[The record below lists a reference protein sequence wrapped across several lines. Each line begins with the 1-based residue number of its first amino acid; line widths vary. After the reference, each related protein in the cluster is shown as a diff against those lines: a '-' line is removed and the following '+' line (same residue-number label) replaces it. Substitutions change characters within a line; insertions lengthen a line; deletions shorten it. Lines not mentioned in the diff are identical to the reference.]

1 MAEQQILGTKK
12 PKYQKPRKISFK
24 VIQPPV
30 KLGGGKIEPNKPK
43 TPVVKKAKGIKPP
56 VRLGGGNIKPKK
68 VIQPPVRLGGGKIEP
83 NKPKT
88 PVIKQTLEEQERQ
101 LEKQSTKLNPQY
113 KTLEE
118 QERQLEKR
126 STQLKPQYKTK
137 VDSSLEVQNT
147 SFTSTSKPISNM
159 QVKAMGLPKLPKLPE
174 LKTDDIFNKVSK
186 YANKNTWEKI
196 KSVPLSSSKMPT
208 TVPLPKW
215 LAPISQGKET
225 FTPTIGTLYSLT
237 GIPYVKEELNKI
249 DTTGKFGAKGTGGLS
264 TSLSPYARSIAG
276 LNPVNLMAETFGLK
290 GTTPVMSR
298 AERDSKPFGDMF
310 FVPADRQKKVQELW
324 KEVGSNLAKGGKPN
338 IGTPTSERAFALA
351 GTMWRPI
358 DLVLTATMAKGAT
371 NLVKNITKPITN
383 PALSGALKTKDVLV
397 TTLDKRTANKLTEKA
412 IQGSFLRQVSDNML
426 DSQNSKGIYFS
437 LTDAERKL
445 LSDPAK
451 QQVLRERL
459 YAIGTELAKQKDAKF
474 YGGQTVPDKNLVRNI
489 KNNLTDFLTLVEP
502 QDRFK
507 LEMGINKLSTKQLNE
522 IKKIQDYKATGDIAK
537 YENEFKKLVETEKRR
552 QEYVSKKIEE
562 GKKSYDSKEAERKA
576 LANRIEKDPR
586 YSKDL
591 QESQLAFEKEQ
602 LDIMRKQ
609 KAFKDQLKKAEEAE
623 RKAKKEAFETK
634 VKEGKTKNFYK
645 KEAQAKKKA
654 EIKQKLL
661 DKNPDYWKLPFD
673 ERTTNELITPKP
685 KDIKPLPKKSKG
697 DLGTEQKTPRT
708 LKQKEKPTQ
717 EEKFTKPLSPKEIKD
732 LTKKPNAKN
741 FNNILGIPGIK
752 LYGNQK
758 EGIAFSDRQA
768 EEPAYTAKIEE
779 EKIVITKIPNSLITQ
794 QRASDPWKE
803 ISDGKSYGIKFGK
816 KDKGEEERASDPFE
830 DVGGGYGYIYDDKT
844 GTLKV
849 KKTQRASDPFEDVGG
864 GFGMPMPTKPIPK
877 TPKTK
882 PETEE
887 EKKDKDD
894 NDDKSKPKPKTK
906 KAPEKIEEGKKETP
920 KPDDKP
926 EPKLEEEKTKV
937 QPRGKLDTRKY
948 ETKKTNS
955 KKLIDLDSVKIT
967 KKTKNPKNYPNIV
980 TWQQGNQYPVA
991 NLLTNKIKYTTVR
1004 PRNLPKG
1011 NTVKD
1016 TFKILKSSPKKPK
1029 KRGLDIGKFF
1039 ATISQ
1044 GGVSFQLKRK
1054 RKV

>member
-12 PKYQKPRKISFK
+12 PQYQKPRKISFK
-24 VIQPPV
+24 VIKPPIRLGGGKIEKSKSRSKIVIQPPI
-30 KLGGGKIEPNKPK
+30 KLGGGKIEK
-43 TPVVKKAKGIKPP
+43 TPS
-56 VRLGGGNIKPKK
+56 
-68 VIQPPVRLGGGKIEP
+68 
-83 NKPKT
+83 KT

-101 LEKQSTKLNPQY
+101 LEKRSTQLKPQY

-174 LKTDDIFNKVSK
+174 LKTDDIFNEVSK

-264 TSLSPYARSIAG
+264 TSLSPYTRSIAG
-276 LNPVNLMAETFGLK
+276 LNPLNLMAETFGLK

-338 IGTPTSERAFALA
+338 VGTPTPERAFALA
-351 GTMWRPI
+351 GTIWRPI
-358 DLVLTATMAKGAT
+358 DLVLTATMAKGAA

-426 DSQNSKGIYFS
+426 GSQNSKGIYFS

-459 YAIGTELAKQKDAKF
+459 YAVGTELAKQKDAKF
-474 YGGQTVPDKNLVRNI
+474 YGGQTVPDKNVVRNI

-552 QEYVSKKIEE
+552 KEYVSKKIEE

-602 LDIMRKQ
+602 LDIRRKQ
-609 KAFKDQLKKAEEAE
+609 KAFEDQLKKAEEAE
-623 RKAKKEAFETK
+623 RKAKKEAFKIK

-661 DKNPDYWKLPFD
+661 DENPDYWTLPFD

-697 DLGTEQKTPRT
+697 DLGTEQKTPGT

-717 EEKFTKPLSPKEIKD
+717 EEKFTKPLSPKEIED

-741 FNNILGIPGIK
+741 FNNILDIPGIK

-758 EGIAFSDRQA
+758 EGIAISDQQA
-768 EEPAYTAKIEE
+768 EEPTYTADV
-779 EKIVITKIPNSLITQ
+779 EKQEIVIRKIPDSLITQ

-816 KDKGEEERASDPFE
+816 KGKGEEERASDPFE
-830 DVGGGYGYIYDDKT
+830 DVGGGYGYVYDDKT

-849 KKTQRASDPFEDVGG
+849 KKTERASDPFEDVGG
-864 GFGMPMPTKPIPK
+864 GYGMPMPTKPIPK
-877 TPKTK
+877 PKPPKTK

-894 NDDKSKPKPKTK
+894 NGDDSKPKPKTK

-948 ETKKTNS
+948 ETKKTKS

-980 TWQQGNQYPVA
+980 TWQQGNQYPIA

>member
-1 MAEQQILGTKK
+1 MAEQQILETKK

-30 KLGGGKIEPNKPK
+30 KLGGGKIEK
-43 TPVVKKAKGIKPP
+43 TPS
-56 VRLGGGNIKPKK
+56 
-68 VIQPPVRLGGGKIEP
+68 
-83 NKPKT
+83 KT
-88 PVIKQTLEEQERQ
+88 PVIKQ
-101 LEKQSTKLNPQY
+101 
-113 KTLEE
+113 TLEE

-174 LKTDDIFNKVSK
+174 LKTDDIFNEVSK

-264 TSLSPYARSIAG
+264 TSLSPYARSVAG

-338 IGTPTSERAFALA
+338 VGTPTSERAFALA

-358 DLVLTATMAKGAT
+358 DLVLTATMAKGAA

-397 TTLDKRTANKLTEKA
+397 TTLDKRTANKLTKKA
-412 IQGSFLRQVSDNML
+412 IQGSFLRQVSDNIIG
-426 DSQNSKGIYFS
+426 SQNSKGIYFS

-459 YAIGTELAKQKDAKF
+459 YAVGTELAKQKDAKF

-552 QEYVSKKIEE
+552 KEYVSKKIEE

-602 LDIMRKQ
+602 LDIRRKQ
-609 KAFKDQLKKAEEAE
+609 KAFEDKLKKAEEAE

-661 DKNPDYWKLPFD
+661 DENPDYWTLPFD

-685 KDIKPLPKKSKG
+685 KDIKPLPKKSKS
-697 DLGTEQKTPRT
+697 DLGTEQKTPGT
-708 LKQKEKPTQ
+708 LQQKEKPTQ
-717 EEKFTKPLSPKEIKD
+717 EEKFTKPLSPKEIEE

-758 EGIAFSDRQA
+758 EGIAISDRQA
-768 EEPAYTAKIEE
+768 EEPTYTATIEKQE
-779 EKIVITKIPNSLITQ
+779 IVIRKIPDSLKTQ
-794 QRASDPWKE
+794 QRMSDPWKE

-816 KDKGEEERASDPFE
+816 KAKGEEERASDPFE
-830 DVGGGYGYIYDDKT
+830 DVGGGYG
-844 GTLKV
+844 
-849 KKTQRASDPFEDVGG
+849 
-864 GFGMPMPTKPIPK
+864 MPMPTKPIPK
-877 TPKTK
+877 PKPPKTK

-894 NDDKSKPKPKTK
+894 NDDKPKPKPKTK

-948 ETKKTNS
+948 ETKKTKS

-1044 GGVSFQLKRK
+1044 GGVSFQLKQK

>member
-1 MAEQQILGTKK
+1 MAEQQILETKK

-30 KLGGGKIEPNKPK
+30 KLGGGKIEK
-43 TPVVKKAKGIKPP
+43 TPSRSKIVIPQP
-56 VRLGGGNIKPKK
+56 VS
-68 VIQPPVRLGGGKIEP
+68 LGGGKIEKTP
-83 NKPKT
+83 SKT
-88 PVIKQTLEEQERQ
+88 PVIKQ
-101 LEKQSTKLNPQY
+101 
-113 KTLEE
+113 TLEE

-174 LKTDDIFNKVSK
+174 LKTDDIFNEVSK

-225 FTPTIGTLYSLT
+225 YTPTIGTLYSLT

-264 TSLSPYARSIAG
+264 TSLSPYARSVAG

-338 IGTPTSERAFALA
+338 VGTPTSERAFALA

-358 DLVLTATMAKGAT
+358 DLVLTATMAKGAA

-412 IQGSFLRQVSDNML
+412 IQGSFLRQVSDNIIG
-426 DSQNSKGIYFS
+426 SQNSKGIYFS

-459 YAIGTELAKQKDAKF
+459 YAVGTELAKQKDAKF

-552 QEYVSKKIEE
+552 KEYISKKIEE

-591 QESQLAFEKEQ
+591 QESQLAFKKEQ
-602 LDIMRKQ
+602 LDIRRKQ
-609 KAFKDQLKKAEEAE
+609 KAFEDKLKKAEEAE

-661 DKNPDYWKLPFD
+661 DENPDYWTLPFD

-685 KDIKPLPKKSKG
+685 KDIKPLPKKSKS
-697 DLGTEQKTPRT
+697 DLGTEQKTPGT
-708 LKQKEKPTQ
+708 LQQKEKPTQ
-717 EEKFTKPLSPKEIKD
+717 EEKFTKPLSPKEIEE

-758 EGIAFSDRQA
+758 EGIAISDRQA
-768 EEPAYTAKIEE
+768 EEPTYTATIEKQE
-779 EKIVITKIPNSLITQ
+779 IVIRKIPDSLKTQ
-794 QRASDPWKE
+794 QRMSDPWKE

-816 KDKGEEERASDPFE
+816 KAKGEEERASDPFE
-830 DVGGGYGYIYDDKT
+830 DVGGGYGYVYDDKT

-849 KKTQRASDPFEDVGG
+849 KKTDRASDPFEDVGG
-864 GFGMPMPTKPIPK
+864 GYGMPMPTKPIPK
-877 TPKTK
+877 PKPPKTK

-894 NDDKSKPKPKTK
+894 NDDKPKPKPKTK

-948 ETKKTNS
+948 ETKKTKS

-1044 GGVSFQLKRK
+1044 GGVSFQLKQK

>member
-1 MAEQQILGTKK
+1 MAEQQILETKK

-30 KLGGGKIEPNKPK
+30 KLGGGKIEK
-43 TPVVKKAKGIKPP
+43 TPS
-56 VRLGGGNIKPKK
+56 
-68 VIQPPVRLGGGKIEP
+68 
-83 NKPKT
+83 KT
-88 PVIKQTLEEQERQ
+88 PVIKQ
-101 LEKQSTKLNPQY
+101 
-113 KTLEE
+113 TLEE

-174 LKTDDIFNKVSK
+174 LKTDDIFNEVSK

-264 TSLSPYARSIAG
+264 TSLSPYARSVAG

-338 IGTPTSERAFALA
+338 VGTPTSERAFALA

-358 DLVLTATMAKGAT
+358 DLVLTATMAKGAA

-412 IQGSFLRQVSDNML
+412 IQGSFLRQVSDNIIG
-426 DSQNSKGIYFS
+426 SQNSKGIYFS

-459 YAIGTELAKQKDAKF
+459 YAVGTELAKQKDAKF

-552 QEYVSKKIEE
+552 KEYISKKIEE

-591 QESQLAFEKEQ
+591 QESQLAFKKEQ
-602 LDIMRKQ
+602 LDIRRKQ
-609 KAFKDQLKKAEEAE
+609 KAFEDKLKKAEEAE

-661 DKNPDYWKLPFD
+661 DENPDYWTLPFD

-685 KDIKPLPKKSKG
+685 KDIKPLPKKSKS
-697 DLGTEQKTPRT
+697 DLGTEQKTPGT
-708 LKQKEKPTQ
+708 LQQKEKPTQ
-717 EEKFTKPLSPKEIKD
+717 EEKFTKPLSPKEIEE

-758 EGIAFSDRQA
+758 EGIAISDRQA
-768 EEPAYTAKIEE
+768 EEPTYTATIEKQE
-779 EKIVITKIPNSLITQ
+779 IVIRKIPDSLKTQ
-794 QRASDPWKE
+794 QRMSDPWKE

-816 KDKGEEERASDPFE
+816 KAKGEEERASDPFE
-830 DVGGGYGYIYDDKT
+830 DVGGGYG
-844 GTLKV
+844 
-849 KKTQRASDPFEDVGG
+849 
-864 GFGMPMPTKPIPK
+864 MPMPTKPIPK
-877 TPKTK
+877 PKPPKTK

-894 NDDKSKPKPKTK
+894 NDDKPKPKPKTK

-948 ETKKTNS
+948 ETKKTKS

-1044 GGVSFQLKRK
+1044 GGVSFQLKQK

>member
-1 MAEQQILGTKK
+1 MAEQQILETKK

-30 KLGGGKIEPNKPK
+30 KLGGGKIEK
-43 TPVVKKAKGIKPP
+43 TPSRSKIVIPQP
-56 VRLGGGNIKPKK
+56 VS
-68 VIQPPVRLGGGKIEP
+68 LGGGKIEKTP
-83 NKPKT
+83 SKT
-88 PVIKQTLEEQERQ
+88 PVIKQ
-101 LEKQSTKLNPQY
+101 
-113 KTLEE
+113 TLEE

-174 LKTDDIFNKVSK
+174 LKTDDIFNEVSK

-225 FTPTIGTLYSLT
+225 YTPTIGTLYSLT

-276 LNPVNLMAETFGLK
+276 LNPASLNLMAETFGLK

-338 IGTPTSERAFALA
+338 VGTPTSERAFALA

-358 DLVLTATMAKGAT
+358 DLVLTATMAKGAA

-412 IQGSFLRQVSDNML
+412 IQGSFLRQVSDNIIG
-426 DSQNSKGIYFS
+426 SQNSKGIYFS

-459 YAIGTELAKQKDAKF
+459 YAVGTELAKQKDAKF

-552 QEYVSKKIEE
+552 KEYISKKIEE

-591 QESQLAFEKEQ
+591 QESQLAFKKEQ
-602 LDIMRKQ
+602 LDIRRKQ
-609 KAFKDQLKKAEEAE
+609 KAFEDKLKKAEEAE

-661 DKNPDYWKLPFD
+661 DENPDYWTLPFD

-685 KDIKPLPKKSKG
+685 KDIKPLPKKSKS
-697 DLGTEQKTPRT
+697 DLGTEQKTPGT
-708 LKQKEKPTQ
+708 LQQKEKPTQ
-717 EEKFTKPLSPKEIKD
+717 EEKFTKPLSPKEIEE

-758 EGIAFSDRQA
+758 EGIAISDRQA
-768 EEPAYTAKIEE
+768 EEPTYTATIEKQE
-779 EKIVITKIPNSLITQ
+779 IVIRKIPDSLKTQ
-794 QRASDPWKE
+794 QRMSDPWKE

-816 KDKGEEERASDPFE
+816 KAKGEEERASDPFE
-830 DVGGGYGYIYDDKT
+830 DVGGGYG
-844 GTLKV
+844 
-849 KKTQRASDPFEDVGG
+849 
-864 GFGMPMPTKPIPK
+864 MPMPTKPIPK
-877 TPKTK
+877 PKPPKTK

-894 NDDKSKPKPKTK
+894 NDDKPKPKPKTK

-948 ETKKTNS
+948 ETKKTKS

-1044 GGVSFQLKRK
+1044 GGVSFQLKQK

>member
-24 VIQPPV
+24 VIPQPV
-30 KLGGGKIEPNKPK
+30 SLGGGDIKPK
-43 TPVVKKAKGIKPP
+43 KVIPQPVS
-56 VRLGGGNIKPKK
+56 LGGGDIKPKK
-68 VIQPPVRLGGGKIEP
+68 VIQPPVSLGGGKIEKTP
-83 NKPKT
+83 SKT
-88 PVIKQTLEEQERQ
+88 PVIKQ
-101 LEKQSTKLNPQY
+101 
-113 KTLEE
+113 TLEE

-174 LKTDDIFNKVSK
+174 LKTDDIFNEVSK

-237 GIPYVKEELNKI
+237 GIPYFKDELQKIEAPKGKSVLEKSKSTVKAL
-249 DTTGKFGAKGTGGLS
+249 A
-264 TSLSPYARSIAG
+264 PYGQSAVS
-276 LNPVNLMAETFGLK
+276 LNPISLMAETFGLK

-310 FVPADRQKKVQELW
+310 FVPADRQKKVQEFW
-324 KEVGSNLAKGGKPN
+324 KSAGKGKKPT
-338 IGTPTSERAFALA
+338 GEQAFAVA

-358 DLVLTATMAKGAT
+358 DLVLTASMAKGAA

-383 PALSGALKTKDVLV
+383 PALSGALKTKDGLV
-397 TTLDKRTANKLTEKA
+397 TTLDKRTANTLTEKA
-412 IQGSFLRQVSDNML
+412 IQGSLLKEVANNQIGSLRSP
-426 DSQNSKGIYFS
+426 GITFS

-445 LSDPAK
+445 LSNPAK
-451 QQVLRERL
+451 QQILRERL
-459 YAIGTELAKQKDAKF
+459 YAVGTELAKQKDAKF

-552 QEYVSKKIEE
+552 KEYVSKKIEE

-602 LDIMRKQ
+602 LDIRRKQ
-609 KAFKDQLKKAEEAE
+609 KAFEDQLKKAEEAE
-623 RKAKKEAFETK
+623 RKAKKEAFEIK
-634 VKEGKTKNFYK
+634 VKEGKTKNFYRQ
-645 KEAQAKKKA
+645 EAQAKKKA

-661 DKNPDYWKLPFD
+661 DENPDYWTLPFD

-697 DLGTEQKTPRT
+697 DLGTEQKTPGT

-758 EGIAFSDRQA
+758 EGIAISDRQA
-768 EEPAYTAKIEE
+768 EEPTYTATIEKQE
-779 EKIVITKIPNSLITQ
+779 IVIRKIPDSLITQ

-830 DVGGGYGYIYDDKT
+830 DVGGGYGYIYDNKT

-849 KKTQRASDPFEDVGG
+849 KKTERASDPFEDVGG
-864 GFGMPMPTKPIPK
+864 GYGMPMPTKPIPK
-877 TPKTK
+877 PKPPKTK

-894 NDDKSKPKPKTK
+894 NDDKAKPKPKTK
-906 KAPEKIEEGKKETP
+906 KPPEKIEEGKKEKP

-926 EPKLEEEKTKV
+926 APKLEEEKTKV

-948 ETKKTNS
+948 ETKKTKS

-967 KKTKNPKNYPNIV
+967 KKTENPKNYPNIV

-1044 GGVSFQLKRK
+1044 GGVSFQLKQK

>member
-1 MAEQQILGTKK
+1 MAEQQILETKK

-30 KLGGGKIEPNKPK
+30 KLGGGKIEK
-43 TPVVKKAKGIKPP
+43 TPS
-56 VRLGGGNIKPKK
+56 
-68 VIQPPVRLGGGKIEP
+68 
-83 NKPKT
+83 KT
-88 PVIKQTLEEQERQ
+88 PVIKQ
-101 LEKQSTKLNPQY
+101 
-113 KTLEE
+113 TLEE

-174 LKTDDIFNKVSK
+174 LKTDDIFNEVSK

-225 FTPTIGTLYSLT
+225 YTPTIGTLYSLT

-276 LNPVNLMAETFGLK
+276 LNPASLNLMAETFGLK

-310 FVPADRQKKVQELW
+310 FVPADRQKKVQEFW
-324 KEVGSNLAKGGKPN
+324 KSVGKGTKPT
-338 IGTPTSERAFALA
+338 GEQAFAVA

-358 DLVLTATMAKGAT
+358 DLVLTATMAKGAA

-412 IQGSFLRQVSDNML
+412 IQGSFLRQVSDNIIG
-426 DSQNSKGIYFS
+426 SQNSKGIYFS

-459 YAIGTELAKQKDAKF
+459 YAVGTELAKQKDAKF

-552 QEYVSKKIEE
+552 KEYISKKIEE

-591 QESQLAFEKEQ
+591 QESQLAFKKEQ
-602 LDIMRKQ
+602 LDIRRKQ
-609 KAFKDQLKKAEEAE
+609 KAFEDKLKKAEEAE

-661 DKNPDYWKLPFD
+661 DENPDYWTLPFD

-685 KDIKPLPKKSKG
+685 KDIKPLPKKSKS
-697 DLGTEQKTPRT
+697 DLGTEQKTPGT
-708 LKQKEKPTQ
+708 LQQKEKPTQ
-717 EEKFTKPLSPKEIKD
+717 EEKFTKPLSPKEIEE

-758 EGIAFSDRQA
+758 EGIAISDRQA
-768 EEPAYTAKIEE
+768 EEPTYTATIEKQE
-779 EKIVITKIPNSLITQ
+779 IVIRKIPDSLKTQ
-794 QRASDPWKE
+794 QRMSDPWKE

-816 KDKGEEERASDPFE
+816 KAKGEEERASDPFE
-830 DVGGGYGYIYDDKT
+830 DVGGGYG
-844 GTLKV
+844 
-849 KKTQRASDPFEDVGG
+849 
-864 GFGMPMPTKPIPK
+864 MPMPTKPIPK
-877 TPKTK
+877 PKPPKTK

-894 NDDKSKPKPKTK
+894 NDDKPKPKPKTK

-948 ETKKTNS
+948 ETKKTKS

-1044 GGVSFQLKRK
+1044 GGVSFQLKQK

>member
-1 MAEQQILGTKK
+1 MAEQQILETKK

-30 KLGGGKIEPNKPK
+30 KLGGGKIEK
-43 TPVVKKAKGIKPP
+43 TPS
-56 VRLGGGNIKPKK
+56 
-68 VIQPPVRLGGGKIEP
+68 
-83 NKPKT
+83 KT
-88 PVIKQTLEEQERQ
+88 LVIKQ
-101 LEKQSTKLNPQY
+101 
-113 KTLEE
+113 TLEE

-174 LKTDDIFNKVSK
+174 LKTDDIFNEVSK

-225 FTPTIGTLYSLT
+225 YTPTIGTLYSLT

-264 TSLSPYARSIAG
+264 TSLSPYARSVAG

-310 FVPADRQKKVQELW
+310 FVPADRQKKVQEFW
-324 KEVGSNLAKGGKPN
+324 KSVGKGTKPT
-338 IGTPTSERAFALA
+338 GEQAFAVA

-358 DLVLTATMAKGAT
+358 DLVLTATMAKGAA

-412 IQGSFLRQVSDNML
+412 IQGSFLRQVSDNIIG
-426 DSQNSKGIYFS
+426 SQNSKGIYFS

-459 YAIGTELAKQKDAKF
+459 YAVGTELAKQKDAKF

-552 QEYVSKKIEE
+552 KEYISKKIEE

-591 QESQLAFEKEQ
+591 QESQLAFKKEQ
-602 LDIMRKQ
+602 LDIRRKQ
-609 KAFKDQLKKAEEAE
+609 KAFEDKLKKAEEAE

-661 DKNPDYWKLPFD
+661 DENPDYWTLPFD

-685 KDIKPLPKKSKG
+685 KDIKPLPKKSKS
-697 DLGTEQKTPRT
+697 DLGTEQKTPGT
-708 LKQKEKPTQ
+708 LQQKEKPTQ
-717 EEKFTKPLSPKEIKD
+717 EEKFTKPLSPKEIEE

-758 EGIAFSDRQA
+758 EGIAISDRQA
-768 EEPAYTAKIEE
+768 EEPTYTATIEKQE
-779 EKIVITKIPNSLITQ
+779 IVIRKIPDSLKTQ
-794 QRASDPWKE
+794 QRMSDPWKE

-816 KDKGEEERASDPFE
+816 KAKGEEERASDPFE
-830 DVGGGYGYIYDDKT
+830 DVGGGYGYVYDDKT

-849 KKTQRASDPFEDVGG
+849 KKTDRASDPFEDVGG
-864 GFGMPMPTKPIPK
+864 GYGMPMPTKPIPK
-877 TPKTK
+877 PKPPKTK

-894 NDDKSKPKPKTK
+894 NDDKPKPKPKTK

-948 ETKKTNS
+948 ETKKTKS

-1044 GGVSFQLKRK
+1044 GGVSFQLKQK

>member
-12 PKYQKPRKISFK
+12 PQYQKPRKISFK
-24 VIQPPV
+24 VIKPPLSLGGGKIEKSKSKTPVKLGGGDIKPKIVIQPPIRLGGGKIEKSKSRSKIV
-30 KLGGGKIEPNKPK
+30 IQPPIKLGGGKIEK
-43 TPVVKKAKGIKPP
+43 TPS
-56 VRLGGGNIKPKK
+56 
-68 VIQPPVRLGGGKIEP
+68 
-83 NKPKT
+83 KT
-88 PVIKQTLEEQERQ
+88 PVIKQ
-101 LEKQSTKLNPQY
+101 
-113 KTLEE
+113 TLEE

-174 LKTDDIFNKVSK
+174 LKTDDIFNEVSK

-264 TSLSPYARSIAG
+264 TSLSPYTRSIAG
-276 LNPVNLMAETFGLK
+276 LNPLNLMAETFGLK

-338 IGTPTSERAFALA
+338 VGTPTPERAFALA
-351 GTMWRPI
+351 GTIWRPI
-358 DLVLTATMAKGAT
+358 DLVLTATMAKGAA

-426 DSQNSKGIYFS
+426 GSQNSKGIYFS

-459 YAIGTELAKQKDAKF
+459 YAVGTELAKQKDAKF
-474 YGGQTVPDKNLVRNI
+474 YGGQTVPDKNVVRNI

-552 QEYVSKKIEE
+552 KEYVSKKIEE

-602 LDIMRKQ
+602 LDIRRKQ
-609 KAFKDQLKKAEEAE
+609 KAFEDQLKKAEEAE
-623 RKAKKEAFETK
+623 RKAKKEAFKIK

-661 DKNPDYWKLPFD
+661 DENPDYWTLPFD

-697 DLGTEQKTPRT
+697 DLGTEQKTPGT

-717 EEKFTKPLSPKEIKD
+717 EEKFTKPLSPKEIED

-741 FNNILGIPGIK
+741 FNNILDIPGIK

-758 EGIAFSDRQA
+758 EGIAISDQQA
-768 EEPAYTAKIEE
+768 EEPTYTADV
-779 EKIVITKIPNSLITQ
+779 EKQEIVIRKIPDSLITQ

-816 KDKGEEERASDPFE
+816 KGKGEEERASDPFE
-830 DVGGGYGYIYDDKT
+830 DVGGGYGYVYDDKT

-849 KKTQRASDPFEDVGG
+849 KKTERASDPFEDVGG
-864 GFGMPMPTKPIPK
+864 GYGMPMPTKPIPK
-877 TPKTK
+877 PKPPKTK

-894 NDDKSKPKPKTK
+894 NGDDSKPKPKTK

-948 ETKKTNS
+948 ETKKTKS

-980 TWQQGNQYPVA
+980 TWQQGNQYPIA

>member
-1 MAEQQILGTKK
+1 MAEQQILETKK

-30 KLGGGKIEPNKPK
+30 KLGGGKIEK
-43 TPVVKKAKGIKPP
+43 TPSRSKIVIPQP
-56 VRLGGGNIKPKK
+56 VS
-68 VIQPPVRLGGGKIEP
+68 LGGGKIEKTP
-83 NKPKT
+83 SKT
-88 PVIKQTLEEQERQ
+88 PVIKQ
-101 LEKQSTKLNPQY
+101 
-113 KTLEE
+113 TLEE

-174 LKTDDIFNKVSK
+174 LKTDDIFNEVSK

-264 TSLSPYARSIAG
+264 TSLSPYARSVAG

-338 IGTPTSERAFALA
+338 VGTPTSERAFALA

-358 DLVLTATMAKGAT
+358 DLVLTATMAKGAA

-412 IQGSFLRQVSDNML
+412 IQGSFLRQVSDNIIG
-426 DSQNSKGIYFS
+426 SQNSKGIYFS

-459 YAIGTELAKQKDAKF
+459 YAVGTELAKQKDAKF

-552 QEYVSKKIEE
+552 KEYISKKIEE

-602 LDIMRKQ
+602 LDIRRKQ
-609 KAFKDQLKKAEEAE
+609 KAFEDKLKKAEEAE

-661 DKNPDYWKLPFD
+661 DENPDYWTLPFD

-685 KDIKPLPKKSKG
+685 KDIKPLPKKSKS
-697 DLGTEQKTPRT
+697 DLGTEQKTPGT
-708 LKQKEKPTQ
+708 LQQKEKPTQ
-717 EEKFTKPLSPKEIKD
+717 EEKFTKPLSPKEIEE

-758 EGIAFSDRQA
+758 EGIAISDRQA
-768 EEPAYTAKIEE
+768 EEPTYTATIEKQE
-779 EKIVITKIPNSLITQ
+779 IVIRKIPDSLKTQ
-794 QRASDPWKE
+794 QRMSDPWKE

-816 KDKGEEERASDPFE
+816 KAKGEEERASDPFE
-830 DVGGGYGYIYDDKT
+830 DVGGGYG
-844 GTLKV
+844 
-849 KKTQRASDPFEDVGG
+849 
-864 GFGMPMPTKPIPK
+864 MPMPTKPIPK
-877 TPKTK
+877 PKPPKTK

-894 NDDKSKPKPKTK
+894 NDDKPKPKPKTK

-948 ETKKTNS
+948 ETKKTKS

-1044 GGVSFQLKRK
+1044 GGVSFQLKQK